1 MAFAPFRTL
10 EGRQLETLLE
20 RYSTD
25 DITEKSLPT
34 ARLDKFTQFY
44 KITSEHRT
52 IINDNDND
60 NARVTALWRYAG
72 ERNAKFLGRQ
82 GGAAADYVSNN
93 FPIQSNRLCRRANPS
108 ACGASDRTV

>member
-34 ARLDKFTQFY
+34 ARPDKFTQFY
-44 KITSEHRT
+44 KITPEHRT
-52 IINDNDND
+52 IVNDND

-72 ERNAKFLGRQ
+72 ERDAKFLGRQ
-82 GGAAADYVSNN
+82 GVAAAD
-93 FPIQSNRLCRRANPS
+93 
-108 ACGASDRTV
+108 